1 LNRSVAGAVLGA
13 APASGHARVDDDLW
27 GKRTGS
33 A

>member
-1 LNRSVAGAVLGA
+1 VLGA